1 MTIGLMTMD
10 KKFHWRT
17 PSGTSLITS
26 VILEETCSGTSGLRT
41 VVIAGSRDK
50 HHESVAHTVFQYA
63 HASECKTAL
72 ARSIPPLS
80 GFKFYIRL
88 NDTRL

>member
-17 PSGTSLITS
+17 PSGTSLIIS

-50 HHESVAHTVFQYA
+50 HTMNLLLTLCFNMPMPQNARRLRPA
-63 HASECKTAL
+63 ASRPFPVSSFT
-72 ARSIPPLS
+72 S
-80 GFKFYIRL
+80 G
-88 NDTRL
+88 